1 MRTPESYSFGSVL
14 KKALDYRDPSIEKA
28 KKTAAQKDV
37 ARLTRMRS
45 QITDT
50 VEEFSRHLNAGS
62 MVAAIEEALFVAKD
76 LETAAKR
83 LGKLPLEASDSIDA
97 LQKCSETIGILV
109 DTVVHMMGPKK
120 SVEAEDAEYISTQM
134 NRLYSIFNAAYKAF
148 DEIVARAD
156 QEIGR

>member
-14 KKALDYRDPSIEKA
+14 KKALDQDASIEKA

-37 ARLTRMRS
+37 ARLTRMRN

-50 VEEFSRHLNAGS
+50 VEEFSRHLNAGA
-62 MVAAIEEALFVAKD
+62 MVAAIEEARFVAKD
-76 LETAAKR
+76 LATAAKR
-83 LGKLPLEASDSIDA
+83 LGKLPLEAADSIDA
-97 LQKCSETIGILV
+97 LQKCSEAVGILV

-134 NRLYSIFNAAYKAF
+134 NRLHSIFNAAYKAF